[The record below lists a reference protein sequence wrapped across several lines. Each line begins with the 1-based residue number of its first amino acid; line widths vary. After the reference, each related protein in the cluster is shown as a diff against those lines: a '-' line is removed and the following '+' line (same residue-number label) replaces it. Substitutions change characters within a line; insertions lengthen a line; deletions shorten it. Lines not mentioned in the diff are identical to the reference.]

1 MDLIIGI
8 IWDFAWWIIGI
19 GVALCMLVVL
29 FGIIKYS
36 MAQGDPNKAAGAR
49 ATMFGGAF
57 GVVALPVALIAFRIF
72 FGDVIAPNT
81 GVDASFLEQN
91 CDGTLRVQLQART
104 NVLNAAHAKGL
115 IAAIQ
120 RDKSDCAKE
129 NWMGDRTLAVAAVAT
144 GKKTTAAACG
154 HPNPSS
160 GIVRAATAAGA
171 GTGAVNGFARVGGV
185 IVIAFDTAQ
194 AKHLA
199 AASDN
204 CWIYDPSGGGWY
216 MGPSG

>member
-81 GVDASFLEQN
+81 GVDASFLDQN
-91 CDGTLRVQLQART
+91 CDGVLRAQLQARG
-104 NVLNAAHAKGL
+104 NVTTEDHAKGL
-115 IAAIQ
+115 ISAIQ
-120 RDKSDCAKE
+120 TGKSDCSKD
-129 NWMGDRTLAVAAVAT
+129 NWMNVPALVLKAGTVGAGGA
-144 GKKTTAAACG
+144 GITAAACA
-154 HPNPSS
+154 HPNPSPT
-160 GIVRAATAAGA
+160 IKRAVTAAIDQ
-171 GTGAVNGFARVGGV
+171 GFGRVGGA
-185 IVIAFDTAQ
+185 IVIALDTRQ
-194 AKHLA
+194 AKHLLPGI
-199 AASDN
+199 DN
-204 CWIYDPSGGGWY
+204 CWIFDPAGGGWY
-216 MGPSG
+216 IGASG

>member
-19 GVALCMLVVL
+19 GVALCMVVVL
-29 FGIIKYS
+29 WGIIRYS
-36 MAQGDPNKAAGAR
+36 MAQGDPSKAASAR

-91 CDGTLRVQLQART
+91 CDGILRAQLQARS
-104 NVLNAAHAKGL
+104 NVTTADHAKGL

-120 RDKSDCAKE
+120 SSKSECAKE
-129 NWMGDRTLAVAAVAT
+129 NWMNTPTLEGTGAAPPVTADDRCGYANTVASVDRA
-144 GKKTTAAACG
+144 TTAAG
-154 HPNPSS
+154 TD
-160 GIVRAATAAGA
+160 GFGRIGGA
-171 GTGAVNGFARVGGV
+171 
-185 IVIAFDTAQ
+185 IVIQFDTGQ
-194 AKHLA
+194 AKHLTE
-199 AASDN
+199 SDN
-204 CWIYDPSGGGWY
+204 CWVYDPSGGGWHI
-216 MGPSG
+216 GEKSN